1 MIRRTLLHVY
11 PSFEVGGS
19 QRRFVRIANHF
30 GGDYRHLIVALDGH
44 TAAASL
50 LSSDLDA
57 SLLPLAP
64 APPGLAGRLRLY
76 RDLLRHWR
84 PDLLVTANWGSIEWA
99 MANLACAVP
108 HLHLEDGFGPDE
120 ADGQLSRRVW
130 ARRLLLRRSRV
141 VLPSRTLWRLA
152 HDCWRLP
159 ERCLHYVPNG
169 IDLARFA
176 GARGRGQGGPG
187 GPVPVIGTVAAL
199 RPEKNLARLLDAFA
213 LVRQSCLVRLV
224 IAGDGPLRGALE
236 ARAEALG
243 IAPDVEFLGHCAR
256 PEEVLSGLD
265 VFVLSSDTEQMP
277 LSLLEA
283 MALGCAVVATDV
295 GDVRAML
302 PAEQQDFV
310 VPRSAEDLAAAMSG
324 LLNDGGLRD
333 RLGRANEEAVRR
345 DSDEHEMFTAY
356 RRLYDA

>member
-1 MIRRTLLHVY
+1 VIRRTLLHVY

-30 GGDYRHLIVALDGH
+30 GDDYRHLIVALDGQ
-44 TAAASL
+44 TAAASM

-57 SLLPLAP
+57 RLLPIPAAP
-64 APPGLAGRLRLY
+64 RGLFGRLRLY
-76 RDLLRHWR
+76 RDLVRHWR

-99 MANLACAVP
+99 MANLACGVA

-120 ADGQLSRRVW
+120 VDGQKSRRVW

-141 VLPSRTLWRLA
+141 VLPSRTLWQLA

-159 ERCLHYVPNG
+159 EQCLRYVPNG
-169 IDLARFA
+169 IDLARFGRA
-176 GARGRGQGGPG
+176 GGKRPG

-213 LVRQSCLVRLV
+213 LVRQSRLAQLV

-236 ARAEALG
+236 ARAAALG
-243 IAPDVEFLGHCAR
+243 IAPDVVFLGPCAQ
-256 PEEVLSGLD
+256 PETVLAELD

-283 MALGCAVVATDV
+283 MALGCAVAATDV

-302 PAEQQDFV
+302 PAMQQDFV
-310 VPRSAEDLAAAMSG
+310 VPRSAEDLAAAMSA
-324 LLNDGGLRD
+324 LLNDRMLRD
-333 RLGRANEEAVRR
+333 QLGGANEDAVRR
-345 DSDEHEMFTAY
+345 HYDEREMFTAY
-356 RRLYDA
+356 RRLYDGLP